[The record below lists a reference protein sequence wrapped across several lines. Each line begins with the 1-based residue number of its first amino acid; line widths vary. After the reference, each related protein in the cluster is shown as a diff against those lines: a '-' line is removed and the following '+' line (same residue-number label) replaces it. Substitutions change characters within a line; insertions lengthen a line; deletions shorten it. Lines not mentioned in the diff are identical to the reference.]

1 MKVALTV
8 NDFLRRAELVYADRI
23 GVVDEP
29 DQPAPSWGE
38 LTWAQ
43 VAERARAQAAGLDA
57 LGIAPGERVAVV
69 SQNSARLLTGFFGVS
84 GSGRILVPINF
95 RLAPPEVA
103 YIVEHSGARVLI
115 VDPELD
121 GALSGIEAEHR
132 FVIGAESDEALY
144 RFGVEPAPWEA
155 DEDATASI
163 NYTSGTTAR
172 PKGVQL
178 THRNIWINAATFGW
192 QIGVDDRDVYL
203 HTLPQFHCNGWG
215 MPYAVTGMGGRHV
228 IIRKVDGA
236 EILRRIERHGVTLL
250 CGAPAVVAM
259 ILDAAASWDGPIPG
273 KGTVRMVVAGAPPPS
288 RTIERMETELGWEF
302 IQIYGLTETTPL
314 LTMNRS
320 RVEYDDLSP
329 GDRARR
335 LVRTGAPALGVQIAI
350 DDEGEV
356 LARSNVVMDGYWNQ
370 PEATAAAIVDGWFRT
385 GDGGDVDDES
395 YLMISD
401 RKKDV
406 IISGGENVSSI
417 EVEDVLFQHPAVAEV
432 AVIGV
437 PDEKWGELVTALVVV
452 APGSEVSPDELIAFC
467 RERLAGFK
475 CPKRI
480 ELRDELARTA
490 TGKLQKFKLREPF
503 WAGQERKVN

>member
-29 DQPAPSWGE
+29 DQPAALVGRADVARRSPSGPGRRPPGS
-38 LTWAQ
+38 TRSASRR
-43 VAERARAQAAGLDA
+43 VNGSPSSARTRPGCSPASSASAAAGA
-57 LGIAPGERVAVV
+57 
-69 SQNSARLLTGFFGVS
+69 SSC
-84 GSGRILVPINF
+84 PINF

-121 GALSGIEAEHR
+121 DALSGVEAEHR
-132 FVIGAESDEALY
+132 FVHRRGERRGALPVRRASP
-144 RFGVEPAPWEA
+144 RRGSA

-259 ILDAAASWDGPIPG
+259 ILDAAAVVGRADPGHGHASAWSWPAPRRRRGRSSGWRPSS
-273 KGTVRMVVAGAPPPS
+273 AGSSS
-288 RTIERMETELGWEF
+288 RSTA
-302 IQIYGLTETTPL
+302 
-314 LTMNRS
+314 
-320 RVEYDDLSP
+320 SP
-329 GDRARR
+329 RR
-335 LVRTGAPALGVQIAI
+335 R
-350 DDEGEV
+350 
-356 LARSNVVMDGYWNQ
+356 R
-370 PEATAAAIVDGWFRT
+370 
-385 GDGGDVDDES
+385 
-395 YLMISD
+395 
-401 RKKDV
+401 
-406 IISGGENVSSI
+406 
-417 EVEDVLFQHPAVAEV
+417 
-432 AVIGV
+432 
-437 PDEKWGELVTALVVV
+437 
-452 APGSEVSPDELIAFC
+452 C
-467 RERLAGFK
+467 
-475 CPKRI
+475 
-480 ELRDELARTA
+480 
-490 TGKLQKFKLREPF
+490 
-503 WAGQERKVN
+503 

>member
-370 PEATAAAIVDGWFRT
+370 PEATAAAIVDGWFHT

-452 APGSEVSPDELIAFC
+452 APGSEVSPDELIA
-467 RERLAGFK
+467 LL
-475 CPKRI
+475 P
-480 ELRDELARTA
+480 
-490 TGKLQKFKLREPF
+490 
-503 WAGQERKVN
+503 

>member
-8 NDFLRRAELVYADRI
+8 NDFLQRAELVYGDRI
-23 GVVDEP
+23 GVIDEP

-38 LTWAQ
+38 MTWRQ
-43 VAERARAQAAGLDA
+43 VGERVRAQAAGLDA

-69 SQNSARLLTGFFGVS
+69 SQNSARLFTSFFGIS

-121 GALSGIEAEHR
+121 GALSGVEAEHR
-132 FVIGAESDEALY
+132 FVIGAESDDALY
-144 RFGVEPAPWEA
+144 RFGVEPARWEP

-192 QIGVDDRDVYL
+192 QVGVDDRDVYL

-236 EILRRIERHGVTLL
+236 EILRRVERHGVTLL

-320 RVEYDDLSP
+320 RVEYDDLNP

-370 PEATAAAIVDGWFRT
+370 PEATAAAIVDGWFHT
-385 GDGGDVDDES
+385 GDGGTS
-395 YLMISD
+395 TTS
-401 RKKDV
+401 
-406 IISGGENVSSI
+406 
-417 EVEDVLFQHPAVAEV
+417 
-432 AVIGV
+432 
-437 PDEKWGELVTALVVV
+437 
-452 APGSEVSPDELIAFC
+452 
-467 RERLAGFK
+467 
-475 CPKRI
+475 
-480 ELRDELARTA
+480 RT
-490 TGKLQKFKLREPF
+490 
-503 WAGQERKVN
+503 